1 MTSPLRDR
9 DRLGATRANLSE
21 DIASGLRD
29 LIVSGELDVGT
40 RLRVD
45 QLARAFGTSLTPARE
60 ALISL
65 HRDGFLGMEPRRG
78 YVVAPLSKRDLEDV
92 FDLQAYVAGRLA
104 GRAATNLSPE
114 QVKQLRQ
121 LQEQI
126 EAAEDSDDAEQVA
139 ATNHQL
145 HRLIN
150 LAGDSDKLAWLLRL
164 LTRYVPHRSFGAVK
178 TWQHPDRQIHRSIL
192 KAIEK
197 RDAEKAEERMRAHI
211 LKAGQALI
219 DYLDS
224 IGHFEAPE
232 TTKHPDADALVEKI
246 RSALS

>member
-92 FDLQAYVAGRLA
+92 FDLQAYVAGKLA
-104 GRAATNLSPE
+104 GRAATNLSAD
-114 QVKQLRQ
+114 QIKQLRD
-121 LQEQI
+121 LQAKME
-126 EAAEDSDDAEQVA
+126 EAEEKDDSEGVA
-139 ATNHQL
+139 AVNHQL
-145 HRLIN
+145 HRMIN
-150 LAGDSDKLAWLLRL
+150 LAGESDKLAWLLRL
-164 LTRYVPHRSFGAVK
+164 LTRYVPNRSFGAVK
-178 TWQHPDRQIHRSIL
+178 TWHHPDRQIHRSII

-197 RDAEKAEERMRAHI
+197 RDADRAEERMRAHI
-211 LKAGQALI
+211 LKAGQSLI
-219 DYLDS
+219 EYLDS
-224 IGHFEAPE
+224 IGHFEAKPAP
-232 TTKHPDADALVEKI
+232 KHPDADALVEKI
-246 RSALS
+246 RSALG